1 MDKEEVEL
9 MSVTAV
15 DIQQLEKFAD
25 RIFADVGIDVEFT
38 KHFLDRVNDERNDKP
53 IVPAELTRLFKQE
66 RKRYG
71 KPIAQMGPDNEAVMR
86 DLQTNINVPFALVL
100 DKSNDELDLIAKTI
114 MRKDNFTTPNRVFAV
129 EDSPFRIGT
138 RYEMPRSTIR
148 EEVDVSTERGRLEY
162 YLKKPTEGKVVHLE
176 KLGKFH
182 DDKDELVDYVPQR
195 NGRYALHPDKW
206 ESTFYSLT
214 NKDLK
219 KVNLYRPTF
228 VNPPAG
234 TVVADMAIANQFYR
248 TDDEEEKIDLARRY
262 EKSIVPFGSNIS
274 HIKMPEVI
282 MRTGVKE
289 TIVLNNIFEGIDA
302 DAEIYVDMDGVLA
315 DFFGEWARLMD
326 KENWRD
332 IKDVSPAL
340 AKIRATDTFWLNLP
354 ILPQAKKLLAMI
366 KQVKG
371 EYNICTSPLADDPNS
386 IPHKREWIEKNLSF
400 FPPKNVY
407 ITHNKPQY
415 ATNNNGTPNIL
426 IDDYGVNIDAWEAA
440 GGIGIKHNDNKFER
454 TKKALTSQQAVTEGA
469 TRKHPK
475 EPGAYLMTH
484 NGLEYKISRHLDDND
499 IHRGEWDIFVKG
511 VSAFTGDKWEWV
523 DTVSQRWNAIARV
536 KGLTESKEKEK
547 IAFDWLSESRAYRT
561 PRQLNKLTQK
571 AVAEQLFEQL
581 LALQIF
587 VDSDPAYAARIAEEI
602 MKLQNWPGFR
612 TSQPDLYNL
621 IAIAMK
627 PEKFKDR
634 IKQDVNIAIPE
645 LRLKRNLRN
654 IMKREFNNSDYSY
667 MMLILQRQMVDFL
680 PAPLIQMRRQISNWD
695 RQTPRDKNTIRQRLM
710 LQMRKTGLQ
719 NEFYEFLRRTKNFD
733 RR

>member
-1 MDKEEVEL
+1 MA
-9 MSVTAV
+9 VTSV

-100 DKSNDELDLIAKTI
+100 DKSNDELDLIAKTV
-114 MRKDNFTTPNRVFAV
+114 MRKDNFSTPNRVFAV
-129 EDSPFRIGT
+129 EDSPFRIAK
-138 RYEMPRSTIR
+138 RYEMPR
-148 EEVDVSTERGRLEY
+148 
-162 YLKKPTEGKVVHLE
+162 
-176 KLGKFH
+176 
-182 DDKDELVDYVPQR
+182 
-195 NGRYALHPDKW
+195 
-206 ESTFYSLT
+206 
-214 NKDLK
+214 
-219 KVNLYRPTF
+219 
-228 VNPPAG
+228 
-234 TVVADMAIANQFYR
+234 
-248 TDDEEEKIDLARRY
+248 
-262 EKSIVPFGSNIS
+262 KSIRPL
-274 HIKMPEVI
+274 PVI
-282 MRTGVKE
+282 EE

-340 AKIRATDTFWLNLP
+340 AKIRATDNFWLNLP

-386 IPHKREWIEKNLSF
+386 EPHKREWIEKNLSF

-469 TRKHPK
+469 TKKDPK

-484 NGLEYKISRHLDDND
+484 NGIEYKISRHLDDND
-499 IHRGEWDIFVKG
+499 IHRGEWDIYSKG
-511 VSAFTGDKWEWV
+511 VSAFSGDNWEWV
-523 DTVSQRWNAIARV
+523 DTVTARWNAIARV
-536 KGLTESKEKEK
+536 KGLQESKEKPK
-547 IAFDWLSESRAYRT
+547 IAFDWLEESRAYRT
-561 PRQLNKLTQK
+561 PRQLNGLKQSQLG
-571 AVAEQLFEQL
+571 EQLFEQL
-581 LALQIF
+581 LALQILAN
-587 VDSDPAYAARIAEEI
+587 SDPAYAARVAEDI

-612 TSQPDLYNL
+612 TSQPDLYN
-621 IAIAMK
+621 IIAMIMK
-627 PEKFKDR
+627 PDKFKDR
-634 IKQDVNIAIPE
+634 IAQDVVITIPE
-645 LRLKRNLRN
+645 LRLKRNLRA
-654 IMKREFNNSDYSY
+654 IAKREFQNNDYSY
-667 MMLILQRQMVDFL
+667 MMLMLQRNMTDFL
-680 PAPLIQMRRQISNWD
+680 KAPLIQMRRQISIWD
-695 RQTPRDKNTIRQRLM
+695 RIVPRDKNVIRDRLM
-710 LQMRKTGLQ
+710 LQMRKSGLQ
-719 NEFYEFLRRTKNFD
+719 NEFYEFLRRTKTFA

>member
-1 MDKEEVEL
+1 MPV
-9 MSVTAV
+9 SAV
-15 DIQQLEKFAD
+15 DIKNLEKFAD
-25 RIFADVGIDVEFT
+25 RIFGQVGIDVEFT
-38 KHFLDRVNDERNDKP
+38 RHFLDRVNDERNGEP

-66 RKRYG
+66 HKRWG
-71 KPIAQMGPDNEAVMR
+71 KPIAQMGPDSEAVMR
-86 DLQTNINVPFALVL
+86 DLQTNINMPFALVW
-100 DKSNDELDLIAKTI
+100 DKDNDELDLIAKTI

-138 RYEMPRSTIR
+138 RYEMPRNTVR

-162 YLKKPTEGKVVHLE
+162 YLKKPTIGKIIRLE
-176 KLGKFH
+176 KIGKFH
-182 DDKDELVDYVPQR
+182 DDKDELADYVPQR
-195 NGRYALHPDKW
+195 NGSYALHPDKW
-206 ESTFYSLT
+206 EATFYSLT
-214 NKDLK
+214 NKDFK
-219 KVNLYRPTF
+219 KINLYRPKF
-228 VNPPAG
+228 IDPPAG
-234 TVVADMAIANQFYR
+234 SIVADMAIANQFYR
-248 TDDEEEKIDLARRY
+248 TDDEDEKLKLARAY

-274 HIKMPEVI
+274 HMKMPEVI
-282 MRTGVKE
+282 LKATVVKE

-340 AKIRATDTFWLNLP
+340 AKIRATDNFWLNLP

-386 IPHKREWIEKNLSF
+386 EPHKREWIEKNLSF

-484 NGLEYKISRHLDDND
+484 NGIEYKISRHLDDND
-499 IHRGEWDIFVKG
+499 IHRGEWDIYSKG
-511 VSAFTGDKWEWV
+511 VSAFSGDNWEWV
-523 DTVSQRWNAIARV
+523 DTVTARWNAIARV
-536 KGLTESKEKEK
+536 KGLQESKEKPK
-547 IAFDWLSESRAYRT
+547 IAFDWLEESRAYRT
-561 PRQLNKLTQK
+561 PRQLNGLKQSQLG
-571 AVAEQLFEQL
+571 EQLFEQL
-581 LALQIF
+581 LALQILAN
-587 VDSDPAYAARIAEEI
+587 SDPAYAARVAEDI

-612 TSQPDLYNL
+612 TSQPDLYN
-621 IAIAMK
+621 IIAMIMK
-627 PEKFKDR
+627 PDKFKDR
-634 IKQDVNIAIPE
+634 IAQDVVITIPE
-645 LRLKRNLRN
+645 LRLKRNLRA
-654 IMKREFNNSDYSY
+654 IAKREFQNNDYSY
-667 MMLILQRQMVDFL
+667 MMLMLQRNMTDFL
-680 PAPLIQMRRQISNWD
+680 KAPLIQMRRQISIWD
-695 RQTPRDKNTIRQRLM
+695 RIVPRDKNVIRDRLM
-710 LQMRKTGLQ
+710 LQMRKSGLQ
-719 NEFYEFLRRTKNFD
+719 NEFYEFLRRTKTFA

>member
-1 MDKEEVEL
+1 M
-9 MSVTAV
+9 
-15 DIQQLEKFAD
+15 
-25 RIFADVGIDVEFT
+25 EFT

-71 KPIAQMGPDNEAVMR
+71 KPIAQMGPDSEAVMR

-138 RYEMPRSTIR
+138 RYEMPR
-148 EEVDVSTERGRLEY
+148 
-162 YLKKPTEGKVVHLE
+162 
-176 KLGKFH
+176 
-182 DDKDELVDYVPQR
+182 
-195 NGRYALHPDKW
+195 
-206 ESTFYSLT
+206 
-214 NKDLK
+214 
-219 KVNLYRPTF
+219 
-228 VNPPAG
+228 
-234 TVVADMAIANQFYR
+234 
-248 TDDEEEKIDLARRY
+248 
-262 EKSIVPFGSNIS
+262 KSIRPL
-274 HIKMPEVI
+274 PVI
-282 MRTGVKE
+282 EE

-340 AKIRATDTFWLNLP
+340 AKIRATDNFWLNLP

-469 TRKHPK
+469 TKKHPK

-484 NGLEYKISRHLDDND
+484 NGIEYKISRHLDDND
-499 IHRGEWDIFVKG
+499 IHRGEWDIYSKG
-511 VSAFTGDKWEWV
+511 VSAFSGDNWEWV
-523 DTVSQRWNAIARV
+523 DTVTARWNAIARV
-536 KGLTESKEKEK
+536 KGLQESKEKNK
-547 IAFDWLSESRAYRT
+547 IAFDWLEESRAYRT
-561 PRQLNKLTQK
+561 PRQLNGLKQSQLG
-571 AVAEQLFEQL
+571 EQLFEQL
-581 LALQIF
+581 LALQILAN
-587 VDSDPAYAARIAEEI
+587 SDPAYAARVAENI

-612 TSQPDLYNL
+612 TSQPDLYN
-621 IAIAMK
+621 IIAMIMK
-627 PEKFKDR
+627 PNKFKDR
-634 IKQDVNIAIPE
+634 IAQDVVITIPE
-645 LRLKRNLRN
+645 LRLKRNLRA
-654 IMKREFNNSDYSY
+654 IAKRDFQNSDYSY
-667 MMLILQRQMVDFL
+667 MMLMLQRNMVDFL
-680 PAPLIQMRRQISNWD
+680 KAPLIQMRRQISIWD
-695 RQTPRDKNTIRQRLM
+695 RIAPRDKNVIRDRLM
-710 LQMRKTGLQ
+710 LQMRKSGLQ
-719 NEFYEFLRRTKNFD
+719 NEFYEFLRRTKIFK